1 MTPISFG
8 DFPPQYKKR
17 ATSQVALL
25 PIAYDATSTWKK
37 GADKGPEAL
46 LAASQALEWFDRET
60 ESEPFRVGIYTHEI
74 IKDFSSPSFM
84 VSTIKKKAQNILQEG
99 KLYVGIGGEH
109 SVSIGAIYAAAAI
122 FNPLTV
128 VQIDAHGDLRDRY
141 HGSKY
146 NHACVMARAA
156 EVAETVQI
164 GIRSFDRCEYNKM
177 KLSKVFFA
185 EDIYDNDLWIEKAV
199 QSIPTSNVF
208 LTIDLDGFD
217 PSILPA
223 TGTPEPGGLNWYGA
237 LKFFKKL
244 FEEKNVIGFDV
255 VELCPNE
262 TSASSEFLAA
272 KLVYKLIGYKF
283 FIK

>member
-1 MTPISFG
+1 MSKISFG
-8 DFPPQYKKR
+8 DFPSQYKKR
-17 ATSQVALL
+17 ATSKVALL
-25 PIAYDATSTWKK
+25 PISYDGTSTWKK

-46 LAASQALEWFDRET
+46 LEASQALEWFDREVGF
-60 ESEPFRVGIYTHEI
+60 EPFRVGIYTHEI

-84 VSTIKKKAQNILQEG
+84 VSTVEKKVKNILEEG
-99 KLYVGIGGEH
+99 KFYVGIGGEH
-109 SVSIGAIYAAAAI
+109 SVSIGAIYAASGV
-122 FNPLTV
+122 FDRLTV
-128 VQIDAHGDLRDRY
+128 VQIDAHGDLRDKY

-156 EVAETVQI
+156 EVAEIVQI
-164 GIRSFDRCEYNKM
+164 GIRSFDLCEYNKM
-177 KLSKVFFA
+177 DQSKVFFA
-185 EDIYDNDLWIEKAV
+185 EDIYDNDNWIDKAIR
-199 QSIPTSNVF
+199 SIPANNVF

-217 PSILPA
+217 PSVLPA
-223 TGTPEPGGLNWYGA
+223 TGTPEPGGLSWYGA
-237 LKFFKKL
+237 LKFFKRL

-262 TSASSEFLAA
+262 VSAPSEFLAA